1 MFSDQKRKNL
11 GRELGSSR
19 YTSGVARNRV
29 VRPFVAGLP
38 NGSISGQLSTNNSS
52 TGITFSPSNTTT
64 GFGTLP
70 GVNISGASGSFTYQ
84 VAQTFLSLQ
93 APTVGN
99 PVGDTSIQGAVTD
112 TSAPEPTTIVLM
124 GAGLGLLG
132 MLRRRAAR

>member
-1 MFSDQKRKNL
+1 MKR
-11 GRELGSSR
+11 S
-19 YTSGVARNRV
+19 A
-29 VRPFVAGLP
+29 
-38 NGSISGQLSTNNSS
+38 S
-52 TGITFSPSNTTT
+52 TGITFSPNNTTT

-84 VAQTFLSLQ
+84 VVQTFLSLQ

-99 PVGDTSIQGAVTD
+99 PIGDTSIQGAVTD

-124 GAGLGLLG
+124 GAGLGLVG